1 MMSATWQFILK
12 YEFWVWVAIWAG
24 LATAREITEATFLEG
39 FMSLIAIVAI
49 TRLAMHPMWKKDEQA
64 KDDE

>member
-24 LATAREITEATFLEG
+24 LAIAREITEATFLEG

-49 TRLAMHPMWKKDEQA
+49 TRLPMHPKWKKDEQA

>member
-24 LATAREITEATFLEG
+24 LAIAREITGAAFLEG
-39 FMSLIAIVAI
+39 FMSLIPIVAI
-49 TRLAMHPMWKKDEQA
+49 TRLAMHPR
-64 KDDE
+64 